1 MKIYTKTILLL
12 MPLLAFSCGNQE
24 CITSSNPGP
33 TQTHEHTP
41 STTYSKDE
49 YGHYHACS
57 CDKNVRFDFAPHTF
71 AKNDD
76 GFYTC
81 STCGYVKDADKNE
94 IYNIIKKAIKNTNE
108 YKGNLSLESSSI
120 IDYGGAK
127 ERIITNAAS
136 DLASGKF
143 VEKAVSGE
151 YDPSNETW
159 TEKTELRKLEI
170 EEDKYTVYEQDNKG
184 VVTSNIVD
192 KTYAEAE
199 LANPWETI
207 GSFFYKGDNSFTKI
221 LLRINS
227 FAELN
232 EGFAKIFSLNA
243 AEVGNIKIDVES
255 KDNLYTLALEG
266 TAYQQNNNEG
276 MKLGIVKGG
285 YKFVFDKDKLREFT
299 FGSESTVYSI
309 ALEEPMKM
317 VDDSTI
323 KFKYEFDNDLYTS
336 VDFETK
342 PVPTEAIYGR
352 INIIF
357 EGGYRYANST
367 SKPIGEKVADA
378 GAALGVNLYH
388 DEALKKKVTE
398 EEVFTCAT
406 KTYYAEPIKEATRAF
421 VIYQREINCKAPE
434 LFKKYMV
441 DYTSKSV
448 YFYQQHSVD
457 TTYTVPSSLLPSD
470 NEVTNLNAK
479 VTLNGVAFDL
489 SSPVINIT
497 KGNLYTL
504 KTTQDGVAEPF
515 NY

>member
-33 TQTHEHTP
+33 IQTHEHTP

-127 ERIITNAAS
+127 ERSITNAAS

-243 AEVGNIKIDVES
+243 GEVGNIKIDVES

-299 FGSESTVYSI
+299 FGSESTVDSI

-421 VIYQREINCKAPE
+421 VIYQREINYKAPE

>member
-24 CITSSNPGP
+24 CITSSNPGS

-127 ERIITNAAS
+127 ERSITNAAS

-170 EEDKYTVYEQDNKG
+170 EEDKYTIYEQDNKG

-227 FAELN
+227 FADLN

-243 AEVGNIKIDVES
+243 AEVGNINIDVES

-299 FGSESTVYSI
+299 FGSESTVDSI
-309 ALEEPMKM
+309 ALEDPMKM

-323 KFKYEFDNDLYTS
+323 KFKYEFDNDLYNS

-342 PVPTEAIYGR
+342 PAATEAISGR
-352 INIIF
+352 IDLIF

-367 SKPIGEKVADA
+367 TKPIGEKVADA
-378 GAALGVNLYH
+378 GAALGVNLYY
-388 DEALKKKVTE
+388 DEALKKKVT

-421 VIYQREINCKAPE
+421 VIYQREINYKAPE

-457 TTYTVPSSLLPSD
+457 TTYTVPSSLLPND
-470 NEVTNLNAK
+470 DEATNLNAK

>member
-12 MPLLAFSCGNQE
+12 MPLLALSCGNQE
-24 CITSSNPGP
+24 CASSSNPDP
-33 TQTHEHTP
+33 VQTHEHTP

-76 GFYTC
+76 GFYVC
-81 STCGYVKDADKNE
+81 STCGYVKDTDKNE

-108 YKGNLSLESSSI
+108 YKGSISLESSSI

-127 ERIITNAAS
+127 ERSITNASS
-136 DLASGKF
+136 DLTSGKF

-151 YDPSNETW
+151 YDPSTETW

-170 EEDKYTVYEQDNKG
+170 EEDKYTYYTQDDKG
-184 VVTSNIVD
+184 VVTSNIAD
-192 KTYAEAE
+192 KTFAEYE
-199 LANPWETI
+199 LSNPWETV
-207 GSFFYKGDNSFTKI
+207 GSFFYKGDNSFTQI
-221 LLRINS
+221 LLRVDS

-232 EGFAKIFSLNA
+232 EDFAKIFSLNTS
-243 AEVGNIKIDVES
+243 EVGNITLDVES
-255 KDNLYTLALEG
+255 KDNLYTLTLEG

-276 MKLGIVKGG
+276 VKLGIVKGG

-299 FGSESTVYSI
+299 FGMESTIDSL
-309 ALEEPMKM
+309 ASEEPMKM

-342 PVPTEAIYGR
+342 PAPTEPIVGR
-352 INIIF
+352 IDLIF
-357 EGGYRYANST
+357 EGGYHYSSST
-367 SKPIGEKVADA
+367 SKPIGQKVVDA
-378 GAALGVNLYH
+378 GTALGVNLYY
-388 DEALKKKVTE
+388 DEALKNIVSE
-398 EEVFTCAT
+398 EEIFTCLT
-406 KTYYAEPIKEATRAF
+406 KTYYAEPVKDETRAF
-421 VIYQREINCKAPE
+421 VIYQREINYKAPE
-434 LFKKYMV
+434 LFKKYLV

-457 TTYTVPSSLLPSD
+457 AAYTVSSSLLPND
-470 NEVTNLNAK
+470 DEVTNLNAK

-504 KTTQDGVAEPF
+504 KTTQDGVAKPF
-515 NY
+515 DY

>member
-1 MKIYTKTILLL
+1 

-24 CITSSNPGP
+24 CITSSNPGS

-127 ERIITNAAS
+127 ERSITNAAS

-143 VEKAVSGE
+143 IEKAVSGE

-170 EEDKYTVYEQDNKG
+170 EEDKYTIYEQDNKG

-207 GSFFYKGDNSFTKI
+207 GSFFYKGDNSFTQI

-227 FAELN
+227 FVELN

-243 AEVGNIKIDVES
+243 AEVGNINIDVES

-285 YKFVFDKDKLREFT
+285 YKFVFDKEKLREFI
-299 FGSESTVYSI
+299 FGSESTVDSI

-323 KFKYEFDNDLYTS
+323 KFKYEFDNDLYNS

-342 PVPTEAIYGR
+342 PAATEAISGR
-352 INIIF
+352 IDLIF

-367 SKPIGEKVADA
+367 TKPIGEKVADA
-378 GAALGVNLYH
+378 GAALGVNLYY

-398 EEVFTCAT
+398 EEVFTCVT

-421 VIYQREINCKAPE
+421 VIYQREINYKAPE

-457 TTYTVPSSLLPSD
+457 AAYTVPSSLLPND
-470 NEVTNLNAK
+470 DEVTNLNAK

-504 KTTQDGVAEPF
+504 KTTQEGVAEPF

>member
-24 CITSSNPGP
+24 CSTSSNPDQV
-33 TQTHEHTP
+33 QTHEHTP

-71 AKNDD
+71 SKNDD

-94 IYNIIKKAIKNTNE
+94 IYSIIKKAIKNTNE
-108 YKGNLSLESSSI
+108 YKGSLSLESSSI
-120 IDYGGAK
+120 VDYGGAK
-127 ERIITNAAS
+127 ERSITKAAS

-143 VEKAVSGE
+143 VDKTVSGE
-151 YDPSNETW
+151 YDPSTETW

-170 EEDKYTVYEQDNKG
+170 EEDKYTIYMQDNKG
-184 VVTSNIVD
+184 AVTSNIVD

-199 LANPWETI
+199 LSNPWETI

-227 FAELN
+227 FADLN

-243 AEVGNIKIDVES
+243 AEVGNITLDVES

-266 TAYQQNNNEG
+266 TAYKQ
-276 MKLGIVKGG
+276 MKNDGIKLSTTKGG
-285 YKFVFDKDKLREFT
+285 YKFVFDKEKLREFT
-299 FGSESTVYSI
+299 FGMESTVDAI
-309 ALEEPMKM
+309 AFEEPMTM

-342 PVPTEAIYGR
+342 PVPTEAISGK
-352 INIIF
+352 IDLIF
-357 EGGYRYANST
+357 EGGYKYASST
-367 SKPIGEKVADA
+367 TKPIGQKVVDA
-378 GAALGVNLYH
+378 GTALGVNLYH

-406 KTYYAEPIKEATRAF
+406 KTYYAEPIKDETRAF
-421 VIYQREINCKAPE
+421 VIYQREINYKVPE

-457 TTYTVPSSLLPSD
+457 AAYTVPSSLLPSD
-470 NEVTNLNAK
+470 DEVTNLNAK